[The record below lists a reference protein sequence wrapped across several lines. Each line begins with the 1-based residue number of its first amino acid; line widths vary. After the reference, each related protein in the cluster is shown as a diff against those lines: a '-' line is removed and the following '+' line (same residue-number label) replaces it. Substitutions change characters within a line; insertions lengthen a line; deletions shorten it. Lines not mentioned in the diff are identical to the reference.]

1 MAKIKFDNP
10 LPDVHLI
17 AISSHVND
25 YRLCWAI
32 NRSLRIGLA
41 RRRTDIEAPGPERTA
56 YFPVFEQLDEETM
69 ATIALVGNHAGDGVL
84 IPDQRM
90 ADYFLVIDEDSFLRP
105 AEALARLRDTEFVL
119 AAFALDFSKI
129 KGALKLLE

>member
-1 MAKIKFDNP
+1 MGKIKFDNP

-32 NRSLRIGLA
+32 NKGLGLDLA
-41 RRRTDIEAPGPERTA
+41 RRRKDIEAPGPERMA
-56 YFPVFEQLDEETM
+56 YFAAFDQQEEDTQAM
-69 ATIALVGNHAGDGVL
+69 ITLVRNHAADGVL
-84 IPDQRM
+84 IPEQHG
-90 ADYFLVIDEDSFLRP
+90 ADYFLLIDEDSSLRP

-119 AAFALDFSKI
+119 TAFPLDLAGI
-129 KGALKLLE
+129 KDGFKLLE